1 MSDVMTDVGGSA
13 GGESYEPSFAE
24 MEAAAEQQEQ
34 SQQEAEVQAED
45 AAIEAREPLPREEI
59 ERRWR
64 QTQGAL
70 RSSRSDLRALRSE
83 LAQLKEGIAPNY
95 GPPDASVDPIGAVEW
110 MQSQFVAAQEQQ
122 AVTQFVSSIEA
133 QEAEVVSAHPDYHQ
147 AVEFLR
153 LSRRQELIELGA
165 PEDDVDQIVA
175 QEFVQGVAESRRQG
189 LNPARVA
196 FKLARDRGYA
206 RRGGLDH
213 IEAGAAAARTL
224 SANGGRGG
232 YAGGSIEQ
240 RISGLSGQALRD
252 AWRKHKASIG

>member
-1 MSDVMTDVGGSA
+1 
-13 GGESYEPSFAE
+13 
-24 MEAAAEQQEQ
+24 MEAAAGYQEQ
-34 SQQEAEVQAED
+34 AQQEAEVQAEE
-45 AAIEAREPLPREEI
+45 AEVEAREPLPRDEI

-83 LAQLKEGIAPNY
+83 LAQLKEGLAPSHY

-133 QEAEVVSAHPDYHQ
+133 QEAEVASAHPDYHQ
-147 AVEFLR
+147 AVVFLR

-232 YAGGSIEQ
+232 YAGGSLEQ
-240 RISGLSGQALRD
+240 RISELSGQALRD